1 MGLFV
6 VINSK
11 KSGQTEYGQL
21 ATVQGWTD
29 FSDWALLQKCVELT
43 RLIHDGVAL
52 NMVDLADEIEFAIKA
67 SKPHKD
73 VQSIGKDIVT
83 IARRNPE
90 AYRLLVT
97 DGSSDDD
104 ELDEEDPDD
113 IEDYE
118 DQDFED
124 DAPIDDDPPA
134 PKSKLPKPKPIKP
147 VAEKPAKAKKPPKKS
162 K

>member
-29 FSDWALLQKCVELT
+29 FSDWALL
-43 RLIHDGVAL
+43 
-52 NMVDLADEIEFAIKA
+52 DLADEIEFAIKA